1 MTTFRVYDR
10 IRLPD
15 GSIGTLQHINPDGTW
30 RVWFNGKDWQGDRKE
45 IGKDMLVKK
54 DVRKTEMEKI

>member
-1 MTTFRVYDR
+1 MTAFRVHDR
-10 IRLPD
+10 VKLPD

-45 IGKDMLVKK
+45 IGKDTLVKK
-54 DVRKTEMEKI
+54 DVRETEMEHL